1 MNRPRGGT
9 RTPIGRLAVRQALTD
24 PPHARK
30 APTMELMLE
39 NVNAVELLTAAGVLL
54 NSYWLYR
61 LNSKF
66 DALTGR
72 VSELSVAHNAHVNA
86 PGLHGR

>member
-1 MNRPRGGT
+1 
-9 RTPIGRLAVRQALTD
+9 
-24 PPHARK
+24 
-30 APTMELMLE
+30 MELMLE

-66 DALTGR
+66 DAYP
-72 VSELSVAHNAHVNA
+72 
-86 PGLHGR
+86 PGAGADTR

>member
-1 MNRPRGGT
+1 
-9 RTPIGRLAVRQALTD
+9 
-24 PPHARK
+24 
-30 APTMELMLE
+30 MESMLE

-54 NSYWLYR
+54 NGYWLYR

-72 VSELSVAHNAHVNA
+72 VNELSAAHNAHVNA

>member
-1 MNRPRGGT
+1 
-9 RTPIGRLAVRQALTD
+9 
-24 PPHARK
+24 
-30 APTMELMLE
+30 MELMLE

-72 VSELSVAHNAHVNA
+72 VNELSVAHNAHVNA
-86 PGLHGR
+86 PELHGR